1 MAKRRGTG
9 RDRKRTETGD
19 APEWLGDQLDR
30 MDEEMRL
37 RGFSRQTRR
46 LYGSHVKRFYL
57 GRTSADPNA
66 TTEEMRSWLLRLMRE
81 GCSYS
86 YVNQA
91 VSALKF
97 LHSKVLRRGVAK
109 LELPRP
115 RRDKSLPKVL
125 SRDEVRRLIDAVTNL
140 KHRAMLL
147 VLYSGGLRVGEVIR
161 LQVTDIESDRGMIRV
176 RKGKG
181 RKDRYVMLS
190 AVTLEALRDYAR
202 PERLDKWLFPG
213 ERPDRHYNA
222 RSLQRVV
229 KKAAERARIRRTV
242 TPHIL
247 RHSFAT
253 HLVESG
259 TQQRY
264 IQQLLGHA
272 KSATTEIYT
281 HVANQA
287 LVKVIS
293 PADTLFGGPEEKD
306 EE

>member
-1 MAKRRGTG
+1 MAKGRELG
-9 RDRKRTETGD
+9 RDRRRTESEDG
-19 APEWLGDQLDR
+19 PKWLGDRLDR
-30 MDEEMRL
+30 MEEEMRL
-37 RGFSRQTRR
+37 SGFSRQTRR
-46 LYGSHVKRFYL
+46 LYRSHVKRFYL
-57 GRTSADPNA
+57 RRTNA
-66 TTEEMRSWLLRLMRE
+66 RPDITNEEMRAWLLRLMRE

-97 LHSKVLRRGVAK
+97 LHSKVLRRGVAELK
-109 LELPRP
+109 LPRP
-115 RRDKSLPKVL
+115 RQDRPLPNVL
-125 SRDEVRRLIDAVTNL
+125 SRDEVRRLIEAVTNP
-140 KHRAMLL
+140 KHRTMLL

-190 AVTLEALRDYAR
+190 RVTLEALRDYAR
-202 PERLDKWLFPG
+202 VERPDKWLFTG
-213 ERPDRHYNA
+213 ARRDRHYNA

-229 KKAAERARIRRTV
+229 KKAAERARIRRKV

-264 IQQLLGHA
+264 IQRLLGHA

-281 HVANQA
+281 HVANRDLA
-287 LVKVIS
+287 NVIS
-293 PADTLFGGPEEKD
+293 PADTLFGGTEGE
-306 EE
+306 